1 MFLLEV
7 HTTTHEVFLP
17 KSPNF
22 IVFKPLFLRGYHFFF
37 FLHYH
42 LHVGSNLVPW
52 PRIKL
57 RVPLHWEHGVLATG
71 PPGKGP
77 EEGFSLMGQETGLER
92 TRVSTGDEWVVRLEH
107 WSGSVRLCSRQ
118 GRWFSGG
125 CVRRDGSL
133 FFKMKVKIQG
143 FVGRGKKA
151 WLKFR

>member
-7 HTTTHEVFLP
+7 HTTTHEIFLP

-22 IVFKPLFLRGYHFFF
+22 IVFKPLFLKEVTTFFF
-37 FLHYH
+37 F
-42 LHVGSNLVPW
+42 GITTFMWDLVPW

-57 RVPLHWEHGVLATG
+57 RAPLHWEHGVLATG
-71 PPGKGP
+71 PGKAP

-92 TRVSTGDEWVVRLEH
+92 TRMSTGDEWVVRLEC
-107 WSGSVRLCSRQ
+107 WSGTVRLCRQ
-118 GRWFSGG
+118 GRRFSWG

-133 FFKMKVKIQG
+133 FFKMKVKTQG